1 MDDIATLPK
10 PNFTGLSFRD
20 LEYVVA
26 VSELGSFVAAARHCH
41 VAQPSLSVQV
51 RRIEERLHTPIFER
65 TARGVVTTSAGRA
78 IVEQMRRAL
87 AEGRALLAL
96 ARRPDSAFNGT
107 LRLAAIPTL
116 AAYYFP
122 RLLDPLRETF
132 PGLELQ
138 LGEGASDDLCA
149 RLAAGD
155 IDAVIM
161 TTPIVH
167 RALEHRSLG
176 MESLLMACPVG
187 HAAARADGPDWHE
200 LDDASRLLLAEPDC
214 LRNQAIHA
222 AGAPGSSKASPTLDA
237 LLYRVASG
245 EGCALVPAF
254 AERLV
259 PGVVY
264 RRSRRVERQREL
276 VIAWRTNT
284 AHRVDMQRLAER
296 IATIRP

>member
-1 MDDIATLPK
+1 MDDIATSPK

-26 VSELGSFVAAARHCH
+26 VSDLGSFVAAARHCH

-96 ARRPDSAFNGT
+96 ARRPDRAFNGT
-107 LRLAAIPTL
+107 LRLSAIPTL
-116 AAYYFP
+116 APYYFP
-122 RLLDPLRETF
+122 RLLEPVRDTF
-132 PGLELQ
+132 PDLELQ
-138 LGEGASDDLCA
+138 LGEGGGDDLCA
-149 RLAAGD
+149 KLMAGD

-161 TTPIVH
+161 SAPVIH
-167 RALEHRSLG
+167 RALDHCPLG
-176 MESLLMACPVG
+176 GESLLMACPAT
-187 HAAARADGPDWHE
+187 HPAARANGPDWHE

-222 AGAPGSSKASPTLDA
+222 AGAPGSAKASPTLDA

-264 RRSRRVERQREL
+264 RRSMRVERQREL

-284 AHRVDMQRLAER
+284 AHRADMHRLAER